1 MENIGAIIY
10 KIAEIKDI
18 AERQGIL
25 RIAQWD
31 GVFNDESEKFNAI
44 VSLQGFYKTLVITKD
59 DNIILM
65 NEERTTIKE
74 IAKELEVMRK
84 YLEFENVWFYQNIW
98 MV

>member
-1 MENIGAIIY
+1 MENIGAVIY

-84 YLEFENVWFYQNIW
+84 YLEFENV
-98 MV
+98 